1 MLFVYPVVMTNSIML
16 CYYLTEFFVNRRDP
30 EDITVSYNLT
40 SDSGYDYEAN
50 RRTVFDKTKT
60 VDSVKMSQ
68 VDISIDGVERC
79 QLQKVYVV
87 VCITFYLLLT
97 TNEKHIYFIYM

>member
-1 MLFVYPVVMTNSIML
+1 M
-16 CYYLTEFFVNRRDP
+16 
-30 EDITVSYNLT
+30 SYNLT

-68 VDISIDGVERC
+68 VDISIDGEIGRAHV
-79 QLQKVYVV
+79 
-87 VCITFYLLLT
+87 
-97 TNEKHIYFIYM
+97 

>member
-1 MLFVYPVVMTNSIML
+1 M
-16 CYYLTEFFVNRRDP
+16 
-30 EDITVSYNLT
+30 SYNLT

-87 VCITFYLLLT
+87 VCITYYLLIT
-97 TNEKHIYFIYM
+97 TYEKHIYFIYMSCQTA